1 MFCYVGISIP
11 TFWFGIMLI
20 YLFSVHLHI
29 LPSIGMHSDG
39 NRSLGDLILHMVMPC
54 AVLTFANASQYIR
67 YLRSSTITEMSS
79 DYVMVQKAYG
89 MKESGILFRH
99 VLKNAMLPMITVL
112 GMSLQSLVSGAIITE
127 QVFAWPGIGQLAVT
141 AVMQYDYTQ
150 IMGITM
156 FTELL

>member
-1 MFCYVGISIP
+1 
-11 TFWFGIMLI
+11 
-20 YLFSVHLHI
+20 
-29 LPSIGMHSDG
+29 
-39 NRSLGDLILHMVMPC
+39 MVMPC

-127 QVFAWPGIGQLAVT
+127 QVFAWPGIGRMAMD
-141 AVMQYDYTQ
+141 AANGRDYPL
-150 IMGITM
+150 IMGYTM
-156 FTELL
+156 FSCLILILGNLLADILYAVADPRIRQEVKR